1 MWVAAWY
8 ANDLRKICISNIYD
22 NLGEE
27 TGLPLFLFLQQN
39 KKNNNRK
46 KAVEKQLYSWV
57 GGKSSNQA
65 DI

>member
-27 TGLPLFLFLQQN
+27 RGLPLFLFLQQN
-39 KKNNNRK
+39 ETSGIETI
-46 KAVEKQLYSWV
+46 VFM
-57 GGKSSNQA
+57 GKSSNEA